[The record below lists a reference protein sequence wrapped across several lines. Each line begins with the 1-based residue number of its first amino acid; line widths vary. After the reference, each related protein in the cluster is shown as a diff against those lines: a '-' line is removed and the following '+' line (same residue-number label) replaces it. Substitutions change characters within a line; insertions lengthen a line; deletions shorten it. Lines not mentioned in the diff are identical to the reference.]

1 MDGGILPPIGGYMAL
16 KLEDKKRIVEEV
28 HALASD
34 AYSVVAAEYR
44 GLTVEQMT
52 NLRRQARESKV
63 VIRVIKNTL
72 ARRALEGTQFED
84 IGSELVGPLVYAFSM
99 EDPGSAA
106 RIIKAFRKEV
116 KALEPKVLSIGS
128 GVMSGDQLDAVASLP
143 TYDEAISKLM
153 YVMKAPVEKLART
166 LNEVPGKLVRTV
178 AAIKDAKEAA

>member
-1 MDGGILPPIGGYMAL
+1 MAL
-16 KLEDKKRIVEEV
+16 KLDDKKRIIDEV
-28 HALASD
+28 SAIAAE

-44 GLTVEQMT
+44 GLTVEDMT
-52 NLRRQARESKV
+52 NLRRQAREANV
-63 VIRVIKNTL
+63 QVRVIKNTL
-72 ARRALEGTQFED
+72 ARRALAGTQFED

-106 RIIKAFRKEV
+106 RVYKNFAKENEGLV
-116 KALEPKVLSIGS
+116 VKVLTIGN
-128 GVMSGDQLDAVASLP
+128 GAMGADQLDSVASLP

-153 YVMKAPVEKLART
+153 FVMKAPVEQLAKT

>member
-1 MDGGILPPIGGYMAL
+1 MAL

-28 HALASD
+28 HALAEG
-34 AYSVVAAEYR
+34 AYSIVAAEYR

-52 NLRRQARESKV
+52 NLRRQAREANV
-63 VIRVIKNTL
+63 VVRVVKNTL
-72 ARRALEGTQFED
+72 ARRALQGTQFED
-84 IGSELVGPLVYAFSM
+84 MGEHLVGPLVLIMSM

-106 RIIKAFRKEV
+106 RIVKNFRKEV
-116 KALEPKVLSIGS
+116 KELEPKVLSIGN
-128 GVMSGDQLDAVASLP
+128 GAMSGDQLDAVASLP

>member
-1 MDGGILPPIGGYMAL
+1 MAL

-28 HALASD
+28 HALVES

-52 NLRRQARESKV
+52 QLRRQAREAGV
-63 VIRVIKNTL
+63 VVRVVKNTL
-72 ARRALEGTQFED
+72 ARRALQDTQFED
-84 IGSELVGPLVYAFSM
+84 MGEHLVGPLVLLIST

-106 RIIKAFRKEV
+106 RIVKNFRKEV
-116 KALEPKVLSIGS
+116 KELEPKVLSIGK
-128 GVMSGDQLDAVASLP
+128 GAMPGEQLDAVASLP
-143 TYDEAISKLM
+143 TYEEAISKLL
-153 YVMKAPVEKLART
+153 YVMKAPVEKFART